1 MSQIHPLTLS
11 FRNPALEQSF
21 FQATLD
27 RTRRQGQAA
36 MAVGI
41 LVYLLH
47 GLLDQWFV
55 PPALTPDIWTIRL
68 TTLCVPVVGIA
79 LSLTPWFSRFCHPLL
94 AAVGL
99 AAGSGLIGMMVML
112 PIASAAYYY
121 PMMVVVTFYTYNF
134 IGTRFILALGVDL
147 LMLMAYNLI
156 FGGMQAYPPSLL
168 LSHDFF
174 IVSANLIG
182 GAAGYLAERQ
192 RRMLFLRERELD
204 AQRQHHLARSLHD
217 GLTGLPNRELLHDR
231 IKQAMA
237 EAQRDGSV
245 HCGFFLDLDGFKAIN
260 DQLNHEAGDRV
271 LREVAQRLSSAVRGM
286 DTVARIG
293 GDEFFVLALDIGN
306 AAAAAELAQ
315 TLLDQFSA
323 PLVEIPAH
331 LQPGVSIGMC
341 LFPYEGMTVSHMMQ
355 RADEAMYRVKSS
367 GKGHFALASTRHG
380 SPTPIQST

>member
-21 FQATLD
+21 CQATLE
-27 RTRRQGQAA
+27 RTRRQGQVA
-36 MAVGI
+36 MLVGV

-47 GLLDQWFV
+47 GTLDQWFV
-55 PPALTPDIWTIRL
+55 APALIRDVWTIRL
-68 TTLCVPVVGIA
+68 AALCVPGLVIA
-79 LSLTPWFSRFCHPLL
+79 LTFTPWFSRFCHPLL

-99 AAGSGLIGMMVML
+99 AAGSGLIGMLLLL
-112 PIASAAYYY
+112 PMASAAYYY
-121 PMMVVVTFYTYNF
+121 PMMVVVTFYTYNC

-147 LMLMAYNLI
+147 FMLMTYNLV
-156 FGGMQAYPPSLL
+156 FGGMQHYPLHLL

-192 RRMLFLRERELD
+192 RRMLFLHERELD
-204 AQRQHHLARSLHD
+204 AQRQHHLTRSLHD

-231 IKQAMA
+231 IKQAVA

-293 GDEFFVLALDIGN
+293 GDEFFVLALDIGG
-306 AAAAAELAQ
+306 AVAAAELAQ
-315 TLLDQFSA
+315 TLLNQFSA
-323 PLVEIPAH
+323 PLAGIPAH
-331 LQPGVSIGMC
+331 LQPGASIGMC
-341 LFPYEGMTVSHMMQ
+341 LFPYEGMTISHMMQ

-367 GKGHFALASTRHG
+367 GKGHFALASTQR
-380 SPTPIQST
+380 

>member
-47 GLLDQWFV
+47 GLLDHWFV
-55 PPALTPDIWTIRL
+55 APALIPDVWAIRL
-68 TTLCVPVVGIA
+68 ATLCIPLVGIA
-79 LSLTPWFSRFCHPLL
+79 LSFTPWFPRLCYPLL

-99 AAGSGLIGMMVML
+99 AAGSGLIGMLML
-112 PIASAAYYY
+112 LPVASAAYYY

-134 IGTRFILALGVDL
+134 IGTRFILALAVDMVL
-147 LMLMAYNLI
+147 LMAYNLI
-156 FGGMQAYPPSLL
+156 FGGMLDYPLRLL

-174 IVSANLIG
+174 MVSANLIG

-192 RRMLFLRERELD
+192 RRVLFLREREVD
-204 AQRQHHLARSLHD
+204 TQRQHHLIRSLHD
-217 GLTGLPNRELLHDR
+217 GLTGLPNRELLQDR
-231 IKQAMA
+231 ITQAIA

-260 DQLNHEAGDRV
+260 DQLNHETGDRV
-271 LREVAQRLSSAVRGM
+271 LREVAQRLSKAVRAM

-293 GDEFFVLALDIGN
+293 GDEFFVVALDIGH
-306 AAAAAELAQ
+306 AAAAVELAQ
-315 TLLDQFSA
+315 TLLDQFCA
-323 PLVEIPAH
+323 PLAGLPAH

-341 LFPYEGMTVSHMMQ
+341 LFPYEGMTISHMMQ
-355 RADEAMYRVKSS
+355 RADEAMYQVKHS
-367 GKGHFALASTRHG
+367 GKGRFALASTRH
-380 SPTPIQST
+380 